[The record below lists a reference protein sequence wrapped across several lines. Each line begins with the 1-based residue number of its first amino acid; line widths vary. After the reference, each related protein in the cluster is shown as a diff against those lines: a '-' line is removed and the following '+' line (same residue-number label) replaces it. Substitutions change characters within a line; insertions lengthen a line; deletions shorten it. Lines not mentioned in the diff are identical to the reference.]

1 MKQRIRRIAFLV
13 SVCLLLSAC
22 GGTPGGR
29 TMTTKTYSFAEVWDK
44 IAAPTPF
51 TGIKSLETPMD
62 TVRKW
67 FPESVFRSNAP
78 DYNYSYI
85 DITEGGRVFCFYTSQ
100 GLLIPGV
107 YVDFIYQT
115 VRLASDD
122 FAAIAEGSLVS
133 EAEALEPGIK
143 RYRETVQ
150 NISAQYSDTIDPL
163 PVNLL
168 LTDGLLYLRYEAG
181 EDGELRLTEK
191 RMYPTFMRFVYCKY
205 IDGKPVEWL
214 DRDTPLEVKGA
225 YMSNDWWSF
234 YELNATVLKED
245 MV

>member
-29 TMTTKTYSFAEVWDK
+29 TMTTKTYTFAEVWDK

-51 TGIKSLETPMD
+51 TAFRSYEGPMD
-62 TVRKW
+62 DDVRERL
-67 FPESVFRSNAP
+67 PESVFRSNAP

-100 GLLIPGV
+100 GLLIPNV
-107 YVDFIYQT
+107 YTEFIYQT

-122 FAAIAEGSLVS
+122 FAAIAEGSPVS
-133 EAEALEPGIK
+133 EAEALEPGIQMI
-143 RYRETVQ
+143 REARQ
-150 NISAQYSDTIDPL
+150 NEEEKSPEAL
-163 PVNLL
+163 RVNLL

-191 RMYPTFMRFVYCKY
+191 RMYPTFMRFVYCKD
-205 IDGKPVEWL
+205 IDGKTVEWL

-225 YMSNDWWSF
+225 YMSDDWRSF

>member
-1 MKQRIRRIAFLV
+1 
-13 SVCLLLSAC
+13 
-22 GGTPGGR
+22 
-29 TMTTKTYSFAEVWDK
+29 MTTKTYSFAEVWDS
-44 IAAPTPF
+44 IGVATIPYTAARSYE
-51 TGIKSLETPMD
+51 GPMD
-62 TVRKW
+62 DDVRER

-100 GLLIPGV
+100 GLLIPNV
-107 YVDFIYQT
+107 YIEFIYQT

-122 FAAIAEGSLVS
+122 FAAIAEGSPVS
-133 EAEALEPGIK
+133 EAEALEPGI
-143 RYRETVQ
+143 RMIRETRQ
-150 NISAQYSDTIDPL
+150 NKEEKSPETLRA
-163 PVNLL
+163 NLL